1 MSSVS
6 APEQTARAGWK
17 KGFEIE
23 LLAPRGRSRR
33 DLADHIARRASGEVR
48 TCFYPQSEPS
58 LVPGLPVFENLVLG
72 FDVSDAN
79 DERIALLVDDLTLQA
94 DLDKRAAPLPGW
106 IRVLSDDR
114 RLLALVQRHCDPTA
128 PLDRVLRPMAELF
141 GSKLDLA
148 DGNVSKI
155 SDADGRSV
163 AMAAQLP
170 GERERPCEIITPPI
184 EGDARAVLEAL
195 LGDAAALG
203 FTVPAE
209 AAVHVHFD
217 AAPLCSARVIARL
230 VDALDRYGPALRDHV
245 GTNSRCSRL
254 APWSKALVDCVRSDR
269 FRTADWPAAR
279 AMLAETRPTK
289 YCDFNLFNIAME
301 TPGKHTFEVRILPG
315 SMDVDQILGQADL
328 FEQLLLWAS
337 GSNAL
342 DCPAE
347 ASAFIEM
354 LQAGPG

>member
-1 MSSVS
+1 MPATSDQVS
-6 APEQTARAGWK
+6 PATEGWT

-23 LLAPRGRSRR
+23 LLAPRGHSRR
-33 DLADHIARRASGEVR
+33 DLADHIARRVGGEVR

-72 FDVSDAN
+72 FDVRSADG
-79 DERIALLVDDLTLQA
+79 ERVALLVDDLTLQA
-94 DLDKRAAPLPGW
+94 DLDKQAAPLPGW

-128 PLDRVLRPMAELF
+128 PLDRVLRPMADLF
-141 GSKLDLA
+141 GSTLDLA

-184 EGDARAVLEAL
+184 EGHARAVLEPL
-195 LGDAAALG
+195 LEDARALG

-217 AAPLCSARVIARL
+217 AADLCSARVIARL
-230 VDALDRYGPALRDHV
+230 VEALHRHGQALRDHV
-245 GTNSRCSRL
+245 GTNPRCSRL
-254 APWSKALVDCVRSDR
+254 APWSKALVDCVSSGA
-269 FRTADWPAAR
+269 FLSADWPTAR

-315 SMDVDQILGQADL
+315 SMDVGQILEQAGL
-328 FEQLLLWAS
+328 FERLLLWATAQD
-337 GSNAL
+337 AL

>member
-1 MSSVS
+1 MAAVS
-6 APEQTARAGWK
+6 IPEQTAQPGWK

-33 DLADHIARRASGEVR
+33 DLADHIARRVGGEVR
-48 TCFYPQSEPS
+48 ACFYPQSEPS

-72 FDVSDAN
+72 FDVGDAN
-79 DERIALLVDDLTLQA
+79 GERVALLVDDLTLQA
-94 DLDKRAAPLPGW
+94 DLDRQAAPLPGW

-128 PLDRVLRPMAELF
+128 PLDRVLQPMADLF

-148 DGNVSKI
+148 DGNVSRV
-155 SDADGRSV
+155 SDTGGRSV

-184 EGDARAVLEAL
+184 EGDVRAVLEPL
-195 LGDAAALG
+195 LHDAETLG

-230 VDALDRYGPALRDHV
+230 VDALDRHGPALRDHV
-245 GTNSRCSRL
+245 GTNPRCSRL
-254 APWSKALVDCVRSDR
+254 APWSKALLDCVRSDR

-279 AMLAETRPTK
+279 TMLAEVRPTK

-315 SMDVDQILGQADL
+315 SMDVDQILEQADV
-328 FEQLLLWAS
+328 FEHLLRWAS
-337 GSNAL
+337 GPDAL

>member
-1 MSSVS
+1 MSSAS
-6 APEQTARAGWK
+6 ISDQTAQPGWK

-33 DLADHIARRASGEVR
+33 DLADHIARRVGGEVR

-72 FDVSDAN
+72 FDVRDAN
-79 DERIALLVDDLTLQA
+79 GAPVALLVDDLTLQA
-94 DLDKRAAPLPGW
+94 DLDRQAAPLPGW

-128 PLDRVLRPMAELF
+128 PLDRVLQPMAELF

-184 EGDARAVLEAL
+184 EGGARAVLDPL
-195 LGDAAALG
+195 LQDAAALD

-230 VDALDRYGPALRDHV
+230 VDALDLHGQALRGHV
-245 GTNSRCSRL
+245 GTNARCSRL
-254 APWSKALVDCVRSDR
+254 APWSKALVDCARSDR

-289 YCDFNLFNIAME
+289 YCDFNLFNIAMD
-301 TPGKHTFEVRILPG
+301 TPGKHTFEIRILPG
-315 SMDVDQILGQADL
+315 SMDIDQILEQAKL
-328 FEQLLLWAS
+328 FEHLLLWAI
-337 GSNAL
+337 GSDAL
-342 DCPAE
+342 VCAPE

-354 LQAGPG
+354 LQTMPG

>member
-1 MSSVS
+1 MPSVS

-23 LLAPRGRSRR
+23 LLAPRGHSRR
-33 DLADHIARRASGEVR
+33 DLADHIARRVGGEVR

-72 FDVSDAN
+72 FDVRDAN
-79 DERIALLVDDLTLQA
+79 GERVALLVDDLTLQA
-94 DLDKRAAPLPGW
+94 DLDRQAAPLPGW

-128 PLDRVLRPMAELF
+128 SLDRVLEPMADLF

-148 DGNVSKI
+148 DGNVSKV
-155 SDADGRSV
+155 SDAYGRSV
-163 AMAAQLP
+163 AMVAQLP
-170 GERERPCEIITPPI
+170 GERERPCEIITPPV
-184 EGDARAVLEAL
+184 EGNARDVLEPL
-195 LGDAAALG
+195 LQDAGALG

-217 AAPLCSARVIARL
+217 AAALCSTRVISRL
-230 VDALDRYGPALRDHV
+230 VDALDRHGQALRDHV
-245 GTNSRCSRL
+245 DTNPRCSRL
-254 APWSKALVDCVRSDR
+254 APWSNALVACVGSDLFRS
-269 FRTADWPAAR
+269 ANWPKAR

-289 YCDFNLFNIAME
+289 YCDFNLSNIAFE
-301 TPGKHTFEVRILPG
+301 TPNKHTFEVRILPG
-315 SMDVDQILGQADL
+315 SMDVSQILEQAAL
-328 FEQLLLWAS
+328 FEHLLLWAT
-337 GSNAL
+337 GSDAL
-342 DCPAE
+342 VCPAE